1 MKPNRYPYSGK
12 NLDNS
17 EIKCNRIKTVD
28 IKLDKSSLTFKKD
41 KIIIRG
47 QSITGVD
54 DFR

>member
-17 EIKCNRIKTVD
+17 AIKSNRIKVVD
-28 IKLDKSSLTFKKD
+28 IKLDKASLTFKED
-41 KIIIRG
+41 KIIIQG